1 MEPHK
6 GISAPLSSLE
16 PSSAIGFQKVVDTIR
31 IVNQN
36 QNMKL
41 MDSHVVEMEGSDY
54 ELVDLEAMETEEE
67 TDGPNEELKEDS
79 EKEQQEDAE
88 KVGTQVPTD

>member
-1 MEPHK
+1 
-6 GISAPLSSLE
+6 
-16 PSSAIGFQKVVDTIR
+16 
-31 IVNQN
+31 
-36 QNMKL
+36 

-79 EKEQQEDAE
+79 EMEQEEDAE